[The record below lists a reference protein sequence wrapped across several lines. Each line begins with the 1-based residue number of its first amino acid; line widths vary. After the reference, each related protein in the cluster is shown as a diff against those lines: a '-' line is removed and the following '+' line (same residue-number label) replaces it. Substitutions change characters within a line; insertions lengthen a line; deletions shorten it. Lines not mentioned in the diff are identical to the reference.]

1 MKRIILTSLALT
13 LCVFTSNAQLG
24 GALNK
29 AKNAKN
35 KTSRTLEQMK
45 SKKKSSEEPEEV
57 TEEPA
62 APTSTEAPAMETAP
76 VKEETAPVEVVEE
89 KEERPDQPNDGITS
103 SMHEKYMG
111 QIVWANK
118 PEGIAYKNE
127 NEALFVQEATL
138 GEEIRFRVYMDNS
151 LTNYL
156 KHMSLPTVHGRYI
169 VKYYLDG
176 KEIDSRT
183 FQENEFTRDAKR
195 NYTTFRGALKT
206 LGNKLAT
213 GEDEFQ
219 TVLMRNESLFTVGQ
233 HKFKMEIMP
242 FQDYPEEYIGEV
254 VASGELT
261 LNVKGKLFDP
271 NDEKVCLPK
280 AKMNNAT
287 LEAKVLKAFKAKGW
301 EETPKEVRIVSP
313 KWNIVRNQYTG
324 IITSRYIDAIVG
336 SEKNGECF
344 YQEFSFYQDY
354 NGSAYQSEMYLSG
367 IGSQTKVSC
376 GCMK

>member
-1 MKRIILTSLALT
+1 
-13 LCVFTSNAQLG
+13 
-24 GALNK
+24 
-29 AKNAKN
+29 
-35 KTSRTLEQMK
+35 
-45 SKKKSSEEPEEV
+45 
-57 TEEPA
+57 
-62 APTSTEAPAMETAP
+62 
-76 VKEETAPVEVVEE
+76 
-89 KEERPDQPNDGITS
+89 
-103 SMHEKYMG
+103 
-111 QIVWANK
+111 
-118 PEGIAYKNE
+118 
-127 NEALFVQEATL
+127 
-138 GEEIRFRVYMDNS
+138 MDNS

-261 LNVKGKLFDP
+261 LNVKVKLFDP

-287 LEAKVLKAFKAKGW
+287 LEAKELKAFKAKGW